1 MIDLITI
8 MSALPIRWK
17 NMFAAGFA
25 ALLIAAPA
33 FMGSPGFAQPPKL
46 TNFLSADKK
55 ESRPEAKVASPEQ
68 QQEIAKRALAEA
80 QAERDRTVIT
90 PPGISRQEA
99 EGRYLLL
106 DGLITRLTSQLNL
119 IDERKELLNARNAAE
134 QKAKN
139 WNGFSEPPPYSILMV
154 DEMVETVLAARSK
167 KQGFDSSRELLAQ
180 QDAHYQD
187 AAKRARVKDL
197 QAAEDLERAP
207 TPEDRLIALWRKE
220 LAGIRARNA
229 DAMATWVALRHEVLG
244 ERSAVA
250 RSELDLLE
258 RQLAEARRRV
268 VFSRADLNKAL
279 ARLMSNRSRLEQE
292 MEASLARDTLKTS
305 GLAQAQQQL
314 DAFTARHGKG
324 VSSETIGVLHDELE
338 ARQHAALAWVESSRF
353 ETEVVSAL
361 IYINQS
367 VSTFW
372 EPRYTAVAGK
382 NFEKQRTILAG
393 FRKSRERFK
402 PWLEYAQHQLEG
414 FQAAEREQE
423 ARLLRIEEPSP
434 LRTAERDLLAAR
446 RLQREVAERLK
457 AALAQVDVQLQSW
470 QEDIEH
476 IQQQRSITE
485 RFRNWFDAASDI
497 LRQVWYFE
505 LFAVEDTVEVAGQKV
520 VTTHGVTVGKSF
532 GSLLLFLLGYGIA
545 AFFSRHVQRIMVGR
559 FGFGKHQASV
569 IRRWLLALTTFI
581 LLVIT
586 LNLARIPLTVFA
598 FLGGALAIGVGFG
611 TQTIIKNFISGI
623 LILLERKVQVGDTVD
638 VDGAVGRITSVD
650 LRAST
655 ILGFDGVETV
665 IPNST
670 FLENKVTN
678 WTHNNSRLRRIMRVG
693 VAYGSPT
700 ERVRAVLAECAE
712 RHGLVL
718 KDPPPLVFFE
728 DFGDNAMIFALY
740 FWIDY
745 GLEVNPLRV
754 ASDLRFMI
762 ELRFTEENISVACP
776 QRDVHLDSSQPLRVQ
791 VVSSSGPTVFPS
803 QADESQA

>member
-1 MIDLITI
+1 VIDLIAF
-8 MSALPIRWK
+8 MSVLPIRLRR
-17 NMFAAGFA
+17 MFAAGLA
-25 ALLIAAPA
+25 VLLMSAPS
-33 FMGSPGFAQPPKL
+33 FMGSPAFAQSPKL
-46 TNFLSADKK
+46 SGVLPADKK
-55 ESRPEAKVASPEQ
+55 ESQPEAKVASSEQ
-68 QQEIAKRALAEA
+68 QREIARRALAEV
-80 QAERDRTVIT
+80 QAERDLAVIT

-99 EGRYLLL
+99 EERYRLL
-106 DGLITRLTSQLNL
+106 DGLIARLTSQLNL
-119 IDERKELLNARNAAE
+119 FDERKELLNARTAAE
-134 QKAKN
+134 QKAMN
-139 WNGFSEPPPYSILMV
+139 WAGFPEPPPYSILMV
-154 DEMVETVLAARSK
+154 DEMRETVLDARAK
-167 KQGFDSSRELLAQ
+167 ARGLDSSRELFAQ
-180 QDAHYQD
+180 QDAHYRD
-187 AAKRARVKDL
+187 SAKLAREKHIRAGDDFEHA
-197 QAAEDLERAP
+197 Q
-207 TPEDRLIALWRKE
+207 TPEDRLTALWRKD

-250 RSELDLLE
+250 RAELDLLE
-258 RQLAEARRRV
+258 RQLAEARKRM
-268 VFSRADLNKAL
+268 VFSRAVLNKAL
-279 ARLMSNRSRLEQE
+279 ARLTSNRSRLEQE
-292 MEASLARDTLKTS
+292 METSLARDALRTS
-305 GLAQAQQQL
+305 VLARAQLEL
-314 DAFTARHGKG
+314 DALTIRHGKG
-324 VSSETIGVLHDELE
+324 AGSAATGALHDGYE
-338 ARQHAALAWVESSRF
+338 ARQRAALAWVESSRF

-372 EPRYTAVAGK
+372 EPRYAAVAGK
-382 NFEKQRTILAG
+382 DVEQQRGVLAG
-393 FRKSRERFK
+393 FRKSREQFK
-402 PWLEYAQHQLEG
+402 PWKEYAQHQLG
-414 FQAAEREQE
+414 VFQAAEREQE
-423 ARLLRIEEPSP
+423 ARLVRIEGPSP

-457 AALAQVDVQLQSW
+457 AALEQVDVQLQSW

-476 IQQQRSITE
+476 VQQQRSITD
-485 RFRNWFDAASDI
+485 RFRNWFGAASDI
-497 LRQVWYFE
+497 LRRVWYFE

-532 GSLLLFLLGYGIA
+532 GALLLFILGYGIA
-545 AFFSRHVQRIMVGR
+545 AFFGRHVQRIMVGR

-581 LLVIT
+581 LLIIT

-623 LILLERKVQVGDTVD
+623 LILLERKVRVGDTVD

-678 WTHNNSRLRRIMRVG
+678 WTHNNARIRRIMRVG
-693 VAYGSPT
+693 VAYGTPT
-700 ERVRAVLAECAE
+700 QQVRDILAECAE
-712 RHGLVL
+712 RHGMVL
-718 KDPPPLVFFE
+718 KEPQPLVFFE
-728 DFGDNAMIFALY
+728 DFGDNAMVFALY

-745 GLEVNPLRV
+745 GPEVNPLRV

-762 ELRFTEENISVACP
+762 EQRFTEENIAVACP
-776 QRDVHLDSSQPLRVQ
+776 QRDVHLDSAQPLRVE
-791 VVSSSGPTVFPS
+791 VVSSSGPTGCI
-803 QADESQA
+803 

>member
-1 MIDLITI
+1 MIELITI
-8 MSALPIRWK
+8 MSVLPICWK
-17 NMFAAGFA
+17 RMLAVGLA
-25 ALLIAAPA
+25 ALLITTPA
-33 FMGSPGFAQPPKL
+33 FMASPAFAETPKL
-46 TNFLSADKK
+46 STFLSADKN
-55 ESRPEAKVASPEQ
+55 EIQPKVKAPSPKQ
-68 QQEIAKRALAEA
+68 QREIASLALAEV
-80 QAERDRTVIT
+80 QAERDRKAIT
-90 PPGISRQEA
+90 PPGISRQE
-99 EGRYLLL
+99 EEERNRLL
-106 DGLITRLTSQLNL
+106 DGLIARLTSQLNL
-119 IDERKELLNARNAAE
+119 IDERKELLYARTAAE

-139 WNGFSEPPPYSILMV
+139 WTGFPEPPPYSILMV
-154 DEMVETVLAARSK
+154 DEMRETVLDARAK
-167 KQGFDSSRELLAQ
+167 ARGLDLSRELFAQ
-180 QDAHYQD
+180 QDEHYRD
-187 AAKRARVKDL
+187 AAKRAGEKDL
-197 QAAEDLERAP
+197 QAAVELEPAQ
-207 TPEDRLIALWRKE
+207 TPEDRLTALWRKE

-250 RSELDLLE
+250 RAELDLLE
-258 RQLAEARRRV
+258 RQLVEARRRM

-279 ARLMSNRSRLEQE
+279 ARLTSNRSRLEQE
-292 MEASLARDTLKTS
+292 MEASLARDALRTS
-305 GLAQAQQQL
+305 VLARAQQEL
-314 DAFTARHGKG
+314 DALTIRHGKG
-324 VSSETIGVLHDELE
+324 VGSAATVALHDKYE
-338 ARQHAALAWVESSRF
+338 ARQRAALAWVESSRF

-372 EPRYTAVAGK
+372 EPRYAAVAGK
-382 NFEKQRTILAG
+382 DVEQQRGVLAG
-393 FRKSRERFK
+393 FRKSREQFK
-402 PWLEYAQHQLEG
+402 PWLEYVQHQLEA
-414 FQAAEREQE
+414 FQTAEREQE
-423 ARLLRIEEPSP
+423 ARLVRIDERNP

-457 AALAQVDVQLQSW
+457 AALEQVDVQLQSW

-476 IQQQRSITE
+476 VQQQRSITD
-485 RFRNWFDAASDI
+485 RFRNWFGAVSDI
-497 LRQVWYFE
+497 LRRIWYFE
-505 LFAVEDTVEVAGQKV
+505 LFAVEDNVEVAGQKV

-532 GSLLLFLLGYGIA
+532 GALLLFLLGYGIA

-581 LLVIT
+581 LLIIT

-638 VDGAVGRITSVD
+638 VDGAVGRVTSVD

-678 WTHNNSRLRRIMRVG
+678 WTHNNARIRRIMRVG

-700 ERVRAVLAECAE
+700 QQVRDILAECAE
-712 RHGLVL
+712 RHGMVL
-718 KDPPPLVFFE
+718 KEPQPLVFFE
-728 DFGDNAMIFALY
+728 DFGDNAMVFALY

-745 GLEVNPLRV
+745 GPEVNPLRV

-762 ELRFTEENISVACP
+762 EQRFTEENISVACP
-776 QRDVHLDSSQPLRVQ
+776 QRDVHLDSAQPLRVE
-791 VVSSSGPTVFPS
+791 VMSLSGSTGCI
-803 QADESQA
+803 

>member
-17 NMFAAGFA
+17 RMFAAGFA
-25 ALLIAAPA
+25 ALLLIPPA
-33 FMGSPGFAQPPKL
+33 FMCSRAFAEIPKL
-46 TNFLSADKK
+46 SRVLSADKN
-55 ESRPEAKVASPEQ
+55 ESRPEVKAPSPEQ
-68 QQEIAKRALAEA
+68 QREIARRALAEA

-99 EGRYLLL
+99 EERYRLL

-119 IDERKELLNARNAAE
+119 IDERKELLNAGTVAE

-139 WNGFSEPPPYSILMV
+139 WAGISEPPPYSILMV
-154 DEMVETVLAARSK
+154 DEMRETVLAARAK
-167 KQGFDSSRELLAQ
+167 ARGLDSSRELFSQ
-180 QDAHYQD
+180 QDAHYRD
-187 AAKRARVKDL
+187 SAKRAREKEL
-197 QAAEDLERAP
+197 QAAEDLEHAL
-207 TPEDRLIALWRKE
+207 TPDDRFIALWRKD

-229 DAMATWVALRHEVLG
+229 DAVTTWVALRHEVFG
-244 ERSAVA
+244 EQAAVA
-250 RSELDLLE
+250 RAELDLLE
-258 RQLAEARRRV
+258 RQLAEAGRHMI
-268 VFSRADLNKAL
+268 FSRADLNKAL
-279 ARLMSNRSRLEQE
+279 AKLMSNRSRLEQE
-292 MEASLARDTLKTS
+292 MEASLARDTLRTRS
-305 GLAQAQQQL
+305 LARAQQAL
-314 DAFTARHGKG
+314 DAFIVRQGKG
-324 VSSETIGVLHDELE
+324 VSSETIKALHDELE
-338 ARQHAALAWVESSRF
+338 ARQRAALAWVDSSRF
-353 ETEVVSAL
+353 EIEVVSAL

-372 EPRYTAVAGK
+372 EPRYAAVAGK
-382 NFEKQRTILAG
+382 DIEKQRGILAG
-393 FRKSRERFK
+393 FRKSREQFK
-402 PWLEYAQHQLEG
+402 PWLEYARHQLEVI
-414 FQAAEREQE
+414 QAAEREQE
-423 ARLLRIEEPSP
+423 ARLLRIDDRSP

-446 RLQREVAERLK
+446 RLQREEAERLK
-457 AALAQVDVQLQSW
+457 AALVQVDVQLQSW

-476 IQQQRSITE
+476 VQQQRSITD
-485 RFRNWFDAASDI
+485 RFRNWFGAVSDI
-497 LRQVWYFE
+497 LRRIWYFE

-520 VTTHGVTVGKSF
+520 VTSHGVTVGKSF
-532 GSLLLFLLGYGIA
+532 GALLLFLLGYGIA

-559 FGFGKHQASV
+559 FGFGRRQASV

-581 LLVIT
+581 LLIIT

-670 FLENKVTN
+670 FLETKVTN
-678 WTHNNSRLRRIMRVG
+678 WTHNNARLRRIMRVG

-728 DFGDNAMIFALY
+728 DFGDNAMIFALF

-745 GLEVNPLRV
+745 GPEVNPLRV

-762 ELRFTEENISVACP
+762 EQRFTEENISVACP
-776 QRDVHLDSSQPLRVQ
+776 QRDVHLDSAQPIRVE
-791 VVSSSGPTVFPS
+791 VVSSSGPTVSPS